1 MGPVDKSSA
10 EGRSSYFVLGNDQ
23 ADWKTRSTAPIQK
36 IYSFRSNDITPTFDL
51 YEDQRNTGFA
61 GRTKPEQGLL
71 GVEGSIEIPLTETHL
86 GAILKWIMGNA
97 PVSTQLADDYVI
109 GASGSAVS
117 VTVNT
122 AQTPATGKQP
132 KDLVEEPVG
141 IGKIKVTL
149 TSATG
154 AGSIEISGTDQLN
167 RDIDETISFAT
178 PGTHESTKYFR
189 TIDSILL
196 KGVGGTPS
204 WTVEVVPDEL

>member
-86 GAILKWIMGNA
+86 GAILKWIMGN
-97 PVSTQLADDYVI
+97 
-109 GASGSAVS
+109 
-117 VTVNT
+117 
-122 AQTPATGKQP
+122 
-132 KDLVEEPVG
+132 
-141 IGKIKVTL
+141 
-149 TSATG
+149 
-154 AGSIEISGTDQLN
+154 
-167 RDIDETISFAT
+167 T
-178 PGTHESTKYFR
+178 PG
-189 TIDSILL
+189 IDAASRRLCNWRKRVSRIRD
-196 KGVGGTPS
+196 GQHRANASNGQTTERFGGIARRD
-204 WTVEVVPDEL
+204 WQDKCDPDQCDRRGQY